1 MLEMQNPL
9 SSATKT
15 HIDAQLALW
24 NSINEKTLDS
34 LERLTA
40 LNLHVVKSYV
50 DDSTNAVRQMM
61 TSKDPQ
67 QGFFANAHQA
77 QPNMEK
83 VFSYGRQVAEIV
95 TGTQAEI
102 IKAAE
107 DQINNTRSEFT
118 QLMEEFTKNVPQGSD
133 SMFGMMKSV
142 FDTAT
147 EGYEQ
152 MMKSS
157 RPAMEA
163 MGNTYT
169 RATSQFAEASER
181 MAQGAER
188 MGDKLGENTERMAQG
203 AERMRV
209 KESGSVDVK
218 RKSQH

>member
-1 MLEMQNPL
+1 MLDIQNPL

-24 NSINEKTLDS
+24 NKINEKTLDS
-34 LERLTA
+34 MERLTT
-40 LNLHVVKSYV
+40 LNLHVIKSCM
-50 DDSTNAVRQMM
+50 DESTNAMRKLM
-61 TSKDPQ
+61 TAQDPQ
-67 QGFFANAHQA
+67 QGFIANAQQA

-83 VFSYGRQVAEIV
+83 VLSYGRQVAEIV

-107 DQINNTRSEFT
+107 DQINHTRSEFT

-152 MMKSS
+152 MMKTS

-163 MGNTYT
+163 MGSTYT
-169 RATSQFAEASER
+169 KASSQFAET
-181 MAQGAER
+181 AEKMR
-188 MGDKLGENTERMAQG
+188 ENTERMG
-203 AERMRV
+203 ENAERMR
-209 KESGSVDVK
+209 EREAGSAAEGK
-218 RKSQH
+218 RKTQH